1 MNPQGFQVMLRDTQG
16 SWPCCRLGNGPW
28 GVTRRGEDAE
38 PVTHVSAEQV
48 VDGCE
53 EAGLQDQGHHCDQ

>member
-1 MNPQGFQVMLRDTQG
+1 MRGHLASESSRFASDTWGLQRG
-16 SWPCCRLGNGPW
+16 LALLQAWEWSL

-38 PVTHVSAEQV
+38 SVTHVSAEQV

-53 EAGLQDQGHHCDQ
+53 EAGL